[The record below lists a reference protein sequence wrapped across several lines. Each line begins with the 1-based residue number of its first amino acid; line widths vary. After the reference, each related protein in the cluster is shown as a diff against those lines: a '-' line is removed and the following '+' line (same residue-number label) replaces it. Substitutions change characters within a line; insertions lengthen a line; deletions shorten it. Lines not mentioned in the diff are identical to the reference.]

1 MHCKYVAA
9 IALAASA
16 GAAHAQQDWG
26 FISTAGDPDPVTV
39 FDLANPGASQSTLGF
54 VDGNFNR
61 GMDFVTQ
68 NSFYYYVSTDTLNQP
83 GDRGLWFFDNG
94 VNTQLAT
101 VDFSDAGDGDAT
113 FDPSSNTFYVTV
125 NDQDDIAGDSLYAWT
140 NLNGTPTFTEI
151 GETGLGGFIGIAVNP
166 ADGLLYGYDTDTDA
180 LYTID
185 TTDGSLSLIG
195 ESGLPLGFIGGM
207 DFSAD
212 GSTLLLSQGSALY
225 TVDIATGALTD
236 AGDIGLNSSALSF
249 RVPTPGTAAL
259 LGLGGL
265 AAVRRRR

>member
-1 MHCKYVAA
+1 MHCKYAAA
-9 IALAASA
+9 IALVANT

-26 FISTAGDPDPVTV
+26 FISTAGDPDPIGV
-39 FDLANPGASQSTLGF
+39 FDLANPSGPNAVLGF

-61 GMDFVTQ
+61 GMDFITRD
-68 NSFYYYVSTDTLNQP
+68 SFYYYVSTDVLNDS
-83 GDRGLWFFDNG
+83 GDRGLWLWDNG

-113 FDPSSNTFYVTV
+113 FDPSNSTFYVAV
-125 NDQDDIAGDSLYAWT
+125 DDQDTTGGDSLYAWT

-151 GETGLGGFIGIAVNP
+151 GETGLSQLIGIAVNP
-166 ADGLLYGYDTDTDA
+166 MNGLLYGYDSDTEA

-185 TTDGSLSLIG
+185 AATGAPTLVGS
-195 ESGLPLGFIGGM
+195 SGLSISAIGGM
-207 DFSAD
+207 DFAPD
-212 GSTLLLSQGSALY
+212 GTLLLAE
-225 TVDIATGALTD
+225 
-236 AGDIGLNSSALSF
+236 AGDLFLIDPSDGSFTAAGSVGLNTSALSF

-259 LGLGGL
+259 FGLGGL